1 MYAVRFCSLF
11 LRFLSITLSAGVLF
25 AGSIGCLYGQ
35 DLFNG
40 AVNSAS
46 LGVGH
51 SDVALPR
58 GVLGAVSIGNP
69 AGIGL
74 VEGRS
79 LEVGG
84 LAILAHGTYTSAT
97 STNSRLDPL
106 LGVAPAAAFV
116 TGVGKTPWRI
126 SVSATPDVSLAANW
140 YYNDA
145 PGTAGVTYGYQQNK
159 SSLLNE
165 RFAVGVAHPLGKK
178 VQVGGTFGVVYDS
191 TTLIAPTI
199 FQQQPVLKGLKTLLT
214 MKTTGVGWNGSI
226 GVIYAPTPNV
236 HLGVTYRTPTA
247 INSTGTA
254 VGNLSALV
262 AALGLTGKFQPDFRY
277 SSKFNYTLPQ
287 IGRVGVAWSATNRT
301 KVFASVDFVGWGNAF
316 DHLGLAVSDGTNADL
331 NGLVGS
337 NGFHDV
343 IPLSWSNQTI
353 VHAGVERAMTPSLIL
368 RGGFVAGNDPV
379 PSATLTPLTASITRA
394 SLAAGVGY
402 RRGRYALDAGYQ
414 AGLPHTASVGQSIL
428 RAGEYN
434 NSQTEISTQTLATTF
449 AVSF

>member
-1 MYAVRFCSLF
+1 MYFASFCSLC
-11 LRFLSITLSAGVLF
+11 LRFFSIVLLAGVWF
-25 AGSIGCLYGQ
+25 AGLTGSMQGQ

-40 AVNSAS
+40 TVNAAS

-51 SDVALPR
+51 SDVAMPH
-58 GVLGAVSIGNP
+58 GALGAVSVGNP

-84 LAILAHGTYTSAT
+84 LAILAHGSYTSAT
-97 STNSRLDPL
+97 STNSKLDPL
-106 LGVAPAAAFV
+106 LGVAPAVAFV
-116 TGVGKTPWRI
+116 TGVGSTPWRI

-178 VQVGGTFGVVYDS
+178 IQVGGTFGVVYDS

-214 MKTTGVGWNGSI
+214 MKTTGLGWNGSV
-226 GVIYAPTPNV
+226 GAIYTPTSKV
-236 HLGVTYRTPTA
+236 SLGVTYRTPTA

-254 VGNLSALV
+254 DGNLSALV
-262 AALGLTGKFQPDFRY
+262 AALGLTGKFRPDFRY

-287 IGRVGVAWSATNRT
+287 IGRVGVAWSASART
-301 KVFASVDFVGWGNAF
+301 KVFTSVDFVGWGNAF
-316 DHLGLAVSDGTNADL
+316 DHLGLTVSNGTNADL

-337 NGFHDV
+337 SGFSDV
-343 IPLSWSNQTI
+343 IPLNWSNQTI

-394 SLAAGVGY
+394 SVAAGVGY
-402 RRGRYALDAGYQ
+402 RRGRYLLDAGYQ
-414 AGLPHTASVGQSIL
+414 AGLPRTASVGQSIL

-434 NSQTEISTQTLATTF
+434 NSRTEIGTQTLATKL

>member
-1 MYAVRFCSLF
+1 MHSDRFYRISLR
-11 LRFLSITLSAGVLF
+11 LLSLVLSAGMF
-25 AGSIGCLYGQ
+25 IAGSSGYGQ

-40 AVNSAS
+40 TVNGAS

-51 SDVALPR
+51 SDVAMPH
-58 GVLGAVSIGNP
+58 GALGAVSVGNP

-74 VEGRS
+74 IEGRS

-84 LAILAHGTYTSAT
+84 LAILAHGNYTSAT

-106 LGVAPAAAFV
+106 LGLAPAVAFV
-116 TGVGKTPWRI
+116 SSVGRSPWRFA
-126 SVSATPDVSLAANW
+126 VSATPDVSLAANW
-140 YYNDA
+140 YYYDA

-165 RFAVGVAHPLGKK
+165 RFALGVAHPLGKK
-178 VQVGGTFGVVYDS
+178 LQIGGTFGVVYDS

-214 MKTTGVGWNGSI
+214 MKTTGVGWNGSV
-226 GVIYAPTPNV
+226 GAIYTPTPKV
-236 HLGVTYRTPTA
+236 HVGITYRTPTT

-254 VGNLSALV
+254 VGNLSALL

-287 IGRVGVAWSATNRT
+287 IGRAGVAWNASTKT

-316 DHLGLAVSDGTNADL
+316 DHLGLTVSEGTNADL

-343 IPLSWSNQTI
+343 IPLNWSNQAI
-353 VHAGVERAMTPSLIL
+353 VHIGVERVMTPNLTL
-368 RGGFVAGNDPV
+368 RGGCVAGNNPV
-379 PSATLTPLTASITRA
+379 PAATLTPLTASITQA
-394 SLAAGVGY
+394 SVAAGVGY
-402 RRGRYALDAGYQ
+402 HRSRYRLDAGYQ
-414 AGLPHTASVGQSIL
+414 AGLPHTASVVQSLL

-449 AVSF
+449 AIVF